1 MALYPN
7 TSTKQIIN
15 TEIKKKID
23 TLGNRIETVNEIA
36 EQAQSTASSASNSV
50 SDLATVVD
58 GKQTQIDAINET
70 LDTVQSTLSE
80 KQDTLT
86 FDNEPLV
93 NSDNPVKS
101 SGIYAELDKKLD
113 KDSVKFN
120 PEPNGTDA
128 LSTGGAYDIVQDLTE
143 QLNDYK
149 RNVVVQTT
157 DADGEKINSGTVIID
172 NQQEVE
178 TNAIEVRNGDTK
190 LKDTEVDG
198 ELKTDKINSLSNNGI
213 SFEDTINAQVI
224 NATAYKGQLEHKA
237 SFVDKNGN
245 TVDFDNNSDVTVDS
259 IESAKKDINGDQI
272 DLTYIKNIEKGIAN
286 GVATLDAN
294 GKIPTSQLPM
304 EALVYCGE
312 WDASTGVFPTVGSG
326 EEGALISGDFY
337 NVAVGGTIDGVD
349 YEVGDWIIYKIIN
362 NVGSWTLKENTSDV
376 HSVNGKTGVV
386 VLTPS
391 DIGISII

>member
-15 TEIKKKID
+15 TEIKKKIN

-36 EQAQSTASSASNSV
+36 EQAQSTANSASNSV

-58 GKQTQIDAINET
+58 GKQTQIDTINDT
-70 LDTVQSTLSE
+70 LETVQSTLSE

-120 PEPNGTDA
+120 PEPNGSDA
-128 LSTGGAYDIVQDLTE
+128 LSTGGAYDIVQDLSE
-143 QLNDYK
+143 QIHDVKNATVL
-149 RNVVVQTT
+149 QST
-157 DADGEKINSGTVIID
+157 DEKQFINEGSIVID
-172 NQQEVE
+172 NSQEEV
-178 TNAIEVRNGDTK
+178 TNAIEVLNGDTK
-190 LKDTEVDG
+190 LKDTDVDG
-198 ELKTDKINSLSNNGI
+198 VLRTDEINSLSNNGVT
-213 SFEDTINAQVI
+213 FEDTINAQGI
-224 NATAYKGQLEHKA
+224 NATEYKGQLEHKV
-237 SFVDKNGN
+237 SFVDKNG
-245 TVDFDNNSDVTVDS
+245 TTTDFDNNSDVTVDS
-259 IESAKKDINGDQI
+259 IESAKNDINGEQI
-272 DLTYIKNIEKGIAN
+272 DLTYIKNSEKGIAN
-286 GVATLDAN
+286 GVATLDTN

-326 EEGALISGDFY
+326 EEGTLISGDFY

-349 YEVGDWIIYKIIN
+349 YEVNDWIIYKIIN
-362 NVGSWTLKENTSDV
+362 NVGSWTLKENTNDV

>member
-1 MALYPN
+1 MSGITPN
-7 TSTKQIIN
+7 NTTKQIIN
-15 TEIKKKID
+15 NAIVKKLNNLETEVN
-23 TLGNRIETVNEIA
+23 TLEEGVVTVQDDISDVQNDIQDIQGNIETIQGNI
-36 EQAQSTASSASNSV
+36 
-50 SDLATVVD
+50 SDLNGSVTDINAALE
-58 GKQTQIDAINET
+58 GKQ
-70 LDTVQSTLSE
+70 S
-80 KQDTLT
+80 TLT
-86 FDNEPLV
+86 FDNEPRTGS
-93 NSDNPVKS
+93 NNPVKS
-101 SGIYAELDKKLD
+101 GGIYNALETKLD
-113 KDSVKFN
+113 KESVKFD

-128 LSTGGAYDIVQDLTE
+128 LSTGGAYDIVQDLAE
-143 QLNDYK
+143 QIH
-149 RNVVVQTT
+149 NVQNGVVLQST
-157 DADGEKINSGTVIID
+157 DEVQFENNGGIIID
-172 NQQEVE
+172 NTQEEV
-178 TNAIEVRNGDTK
+178 TNAIKVRNGDTK

-213 SFEDTINAQVI
+213 SFEDTINAQGI
-224 NATAYKGQLEHKA
+224 EATEYKGQLEHKA

-245 TVDFDNNSDVTVDS
+245 TVDFDNNSDVTIDS

-272 DLTYIKNIEKGIAN
+272 DLTYIKNNEKGIAN

-294 GKIPTSQLPM
+294 GKIPTFQLPM

-326 EEGALISGDFY
+326 EGGALVSGDFY

-349 YEVGDWIIYKIIN
+349 YEVNDWIIYKIIN
-362 NVGSWTLKENTSDV
+362 NVGSWTLKENTNDV